1 MRSFRNLPIKLKLG
15 LLVLGATGTAS
26 LLSFGGFI
34 AYEMTV
40 IPQQEAEE
48 LVGVADVVAWGSA
61 APLSFQDNESA
72 AANLET
78 LRADSR
84 IVAGCLY
91 DAKARIFATFA
102 RADQKPKVCN
112 LPTRVSGVYWIDG
125 LAVIF
130 RPVMFGQQLLGTISI
145 QADTQADVGA
155 QLLKYAWIALLVL
168 FASGLV
174 AFLLSGRLQARIASP
189 ILHLSDV
196 VRQVWSRHDYSLRA
210 RCGSDD
216 ETGQLI
222 EAFNQMLAQIQEH
235 DGALAKHRAN
245 LENEVHERTAE
256 LRESNAE
263 LLLAKEKAEEVA
275 RLKSEFLANMS
286 HEIRT
291 PMNGVIG
298 MTELALD
305 TELSPEQQEYLSTV
319 RSSAHH
325 LLDVINDILDFSKI
339 ESGKLTLE
347 AVGIDLRSVIEETV
361 KTMALRAHQKGLE
374 LLCRIDPCMPE
385 VVQADP
391 FRLRQVLV
399 NLVGNAIKFTDRGHV
414 LVDVQLNALT
424 AGAAQIRVVVSDT
437 GIGIPFEK
445 QKLIFDE
452 FSQVDGSTT
461 RRYGGTGLGLTIS
474 QRLVRMMGGSLD
486 VISNPGEGAS
496 FFFTMEVPLRPN
508 EAGIWRASAEQ
519 EQLESLRGLRVLVVD
534 DNAINCRILDEL
546 LRRWGLSPTVL
557 SNPALALQAML
568 DAEGSGHPYPLV
580 LLDAHMPDLDGFEVA
595 RQIRGHF
602 SGEDTSIV
610 MLSSVDLR
618 GPADSTVDRYL
629 VKPVARGDLQRAMFS
644 VMGKSLMPVP
654 AFASKAAPAQPGL
667 RVLLAEDNPVNQ
679 RLVLRSLQKRGHQVT
694 LAGDGRQAVQ
704 AHAESVF
711 DIILMDV
718 QMPELDGLEATHIIR
733 STEGVEGR
741 YTPIIALTAHAMA
754 GDHERCLHAG
764 MDGYVTKPI
773 RPEELFSKIDA
784 LLGAPA

>member
-40 IPQQEAEE
+40 LPQQEAEA

-61 APLSFQDNESA
+61 APLSFHDRESA
-72 AANLET
+72 GANLET
-78 LRADSR
+78 LRADPR

-91 DAKARIFATFA
+91 DAQARLFAAFA
-102 RADQKPKVCN
+102 RVGQKPAVCK
-112 LPTRVSGVYWIDG
+112 LPQRVSGIYWIDG

-130 RPVMFGQQLLGTISI
+130 RPVMFGQQFLGTISI
-145 QADTQADVGA
+145 QADTQADLRD
-155 QLLKYAWIALLVL
+155 QLLQYAWIALLVL
-168 FASGLV
+168 CASGLV

-189 ILHLSDV
+189 IQHLSGV
-196 VRQVWSRHDYSLRA
+196 ARQVWATHDYTLRA
-210 RCGSDD
+210 RRESDD
-216 ETGQLI
+216 ETGELVD
-222 EAFNQMLAQIQEH
+222 AFNQMLVQIQEH
-235 DGALAKHRAN
+235 DGELARHHAN
-245 LENEVHERTAE
+245 LEGEVLQRTAE
-256 LRESNAE
+256 LRESNVE
-263 LLLAKEKAEEVA
+263 LFVAKEKAEEVA

-305 TELSPEQQEYLSTV
+305 TELSPEQHEYLSTV
-319 RSSAHH
+319 RTSAHH

-374 LLCRIDPCMPE
+374 LLCRIDPSMPE

-399 NLVGNAIKFTDRGHV
+399 NLVGNAIKFTDCGHV
-414 LVDVQLNALT
+414 LVDVQLSALT
-424 AGAAQIRVVVSDT
+424 VGAAQIRVVVSDT

-486 VISNPGEGAS
+486 VSSKPGEGSS
-496 FFFTMEVPLRPN
+496 FSFTLEAPLRPS

-519 EQLESLRGLRVLVVD
+519 EQLESLQGLRVLVVD

-546 LRRWGLSPTVL
+546 LRRWGMRPTVL
-557 SNPALALQAML
+557 SSPARALPTML
-568 DAEGSGHPYPLV
+568 DAEVSGLPYPLV

-602 SGEDTSIV
+602 SAQDNAIV

-629 VKPVARGDLQRAMFS
+629 VKPVARGDLQRAMCS
-644 VMGKSLMPVP
+644 VLGKSLLPVP
-654 AFASKAAPAQPGL
+654 EPMPKDTITPAGL
-667 RVLLAEDNPVNQ
+667 SVLLAEDNLVNQ
-679 RLVLRSLQKRGHQVT
+679 RLVLRLLQKRGHQVT
-694 LAGDGRQAVQ
+694 VVGDGQQAVQ
-704 AHAESVF
+704 AHAAGLF

-718 QMPELDGLEATHIIR
+718 QMPELDGLEATHLIR
-733 STEGVEGR
+733 SNEGAEGR

-764 MDGYVTKPI
+764 MDDYVTKPI
-773 RPEELFSKIDA
+773 RSEELFAKMEA
-784 LLGAPA
+784 LLGVAA